1 MKIGK
6 LSALC
11 DMSIDTI
18 RYYIKI
24 GLLLPKMQG
33 NMLDFTQREI
43 DDLEHIKKLKHF
55 GFNLKEIQYIFS
67 LKHLSNWIEPDTMN
81 EYVYLLQKRQE
92 EIKQIIQEKQEAVHL
107 IRDEI
112 DKISSI
118 CQETNSK
125 MGVPIMALQY
135 LACPNCQAML
145 SIEQAKITN
154 KYIYSGELSCIC
166 GYQAKIED
174 GIVITKNQYTGD
186 SDKAD
191 LKRQLYRDLSD
202 DFYNYF
208 RTCSDLIL
216 NQIGHILPSPKVV
229 LEANINGY
237 FFLYKHFKEL
247 SNDCLYIIVD
257 KFPEMLAMYKALIE
271 LLNLDLN
278 ILFIAD
284 ASTNYPL
291 KNECVD
297 LLVSFFGENEHLFY
311 HQDAYLIDTEK
322 YYAPGFHVLGAF
334 MAYKQQAQ
342 SRANLKEK
350 YPESSFNVHDFEYLQ
365 NTFSSIRDKDFT
377 YKLIGDVLKSPDKYS
392 FSCHAEGEILKI
404 YQYILS

>member
-6 LSALC
+6 LSTLC
-11 DMSIDTI
+11 DISIDTI

-33 NMLDFTQREI
+33 NMFDFTQREI
-43 DDLEHIKKLKHF
+43 DDLEHIKKLKYF

-67 LKHLSNWIEPDTMN
+67 LKNLSNWIEPDTMN

-92 EIKQIIQEKQEAVHL
+92 EIVQIVKEKQETVRL

-112 DKISSI
+112 DKVSSI
-118 CQETNSK
+118 HQETNLK
-125 MGVPIMALQY
+125 IGVPIIALQY
-135 LACPNCQAML
+135 LACPSCKAAL

-154 KYIYSGELSCIC
+154 RYIFAGELSCIC
-166 GYQAKIED
+166 GYQARIED
-174 GIVITKNQYTGD
+174 GIVVTKNQYIGE

-216 NQIGHILPSPKVV
+216 NQIYHISPTPKVV

-247 SNDCLYIIVD
+247 PNDCLYIIVD

-278 ILFIAD
+278 I
-284 ASTNYPL
+284 
-291 KNECVD
+291 
-297 LLVSFFGENEHLFY
+297 
-311 HQDAYLIDTEK
+311 
-322 YYAPGFHVLGAF
+322 
-334 MAYKQQAQ
+334 
-342 SRANLKEK
+342 
-350 YPESSFNVHDFEYLQ
+350 
-365 NTFSSIRDKDFT
+365 
-377 YKLIGDVLKSPDKYS
+377 
-392 FSCHAEGEILKI
+392 
-404 YQYILS
+404 

>member
-6 LSALC
+6 ISALC
-11 DMSIDTI
+11 DISIDTI
-18 RYYIKI
+18 RYYIKL

-43 DDLEHIKKLKHF
+43 DDLEHIKKLKYF

-67 LKHLSNWIEPDTMN
+67 LKNLSNWIEPDTLN

-92 EIKQIIQEKQEAVHL
+92 EVEQIIQEKQEAVQL

-112 DKISSI
+112 DKVSSI
-118 CQETNSK
+118 CQETNLK

-135 LACPNCQAML
+135 LACPNCQTML
-145 SIEQAKITN
+145 GIEQAKITN

-216 NQIGHILPSPKVV
+216 NQIGNISPSPKVV

-237 FFLYKHFKEL
+237 FFLYQHFKIL
-247 SNDCLYIIVD
+247 PTDSLYIVVD

-284 ASTNYPL
+284 ASTHYPL
-291 KNECVD
+291 KHESVD

-311 HQDAYLIDTEK
+311 HQDAYIQDTQK
-322 YYAPGFHVLGAF
+322 IYAPDYHVLGAF
-334 MAYKQQAQ
+334 MAYKQQAN
-342 SRANLKEK
+342 SREKLKAK
-350 YPESSFNVHDFEYLQ
+350 YPESSVHVHSFEYLQ
-365 NTFSSIRDKDFT
+365 TVYATLPEKQFKYT
-377 YKLIGDVLKSPDKYS
+377 LIGDVLKSPDKYS
-392 FSCHAEGEILKI
+392 FSCHAEGETLKI
-404 YQYILS
+404 YHYTLS

>member
-6 LSALC
+6 LSTLC
-11 DMSIDTI
+11 DISIDTI
-18 RYYIKI
+18 RYYMKI

-33 NMLDFTQREI
+33 SMLDFTQREI
-43 DDLEHIKKLKHF
+43 DDLEHIKKLKYF

-67 LKHLSNWIEPDTMN
+67 LKNLSNWIEPDTMN
-81 EYVYLLQKRQE
+81 EYVYLLQKREE
-92 EIKQIIQEKQEAVHL
+92 EIELVVQEKQQTVQL
-107 IRDEI
+107 IREEI
-112 DKISSI
+112 DKVSSI
-118 CQETNSK
+118 FQETNLK
-125 MGVPIMALQY
+125 IGVPIMALQY
-135 LACPNCQAML
+135 LACPNCQAAL

-154 KYIYSGELSCIC
+154 KYIFSGELSCIC

-174 GIVITKNQYTGD
+174 GIVVTKNQYIGD

-216 NQIGHILPSPKVV
+216 NQISHISPAPKVV

-237 FFLYKHFKEL
+237 FFLYQHFKTL
-247 SNDCLYIIVD
+247 PNDCLYIIVD

-284 ASTNYPL
+284 ASTNYPI
-291 KNECVD
+291 KNKCVD

-311 HQDAYLIDTEK
+311 HQDAYIVDTEK
-322 YYAPGFHVLGAF
+322 YYAPGYHVLGAF
-334 MAYKQQAQ
+334 MAYKQHAQ
-342 SRANLKEK
+342 SRVNLKEK
-350 YPESSFNVHDFEYLQ
+350 YPQSSFNVHDFEYLQ
-365 NTFSSIRDKDFT
+365 NTFSAIYDKNFT
-377 YKLIGDVLKSPDKYS
+377 YKRIGDVLKSPDKYS

-404 YQYILS
+404 YQYVLS